1 MQHND
6 HNIYESLTR
15 ETPEIRSQS
24 LETVEA
30 ALRRELQNQH
40 IDLVN
45 VARAFRMIEDGLFR
59 NPPGYET
66 GTDDDGSTKR
76 LDDYYRVMPER

>member
-1 MQHND
+1 M
-6 HNIYESLTR
+6 SLTR

-59 NPPGYET
+59 NLPGYKT